1 MFMLLVDE
9 CPENIH
15 VQLSGAVQET
25 FDWDSRNYT
34 KASASVN
41 GRSYWV
47 HKSSAIWWMKG
58 RWRIGLLTNLGSNV
72 QGQRTIPAY
81 SGVCPTSH
89 GSIWLYWD
97 SKKTREWIETG
108 VDTTLTPLGTINIYY
123 ITKYR
128 L

>member
-1 MFMLLVDE
+1 MLLVDE

-47 HKSSAIWWMKG
+47 HKSAAIWWMNG
-58 RWRIGLLTNLGSNV
+58 SWRIGLLTNLGSNV
-72 QGQRTIPAY
+72 GLSFKDLTYYKSFVPSTIL
-81 SGVCPTSH
+81 
-89 GSIWLYWD
+89 SID
-97 SKKTREWIETG
+97 Q
-108 VDTTLTPLGTINIYY
+108 V
-123 ITKYR
+123 
-128 L
+128 